1 MNQEEEHTNHLE
13 IKKNE
18 NIGQIRRKKNI
29 DEFSTRKGKDQENET
44 PNGRRKIITKIVQ
57 NTSSQDDSYVLST
70 ESK

>member
-1 MNQEEEHTNHLE
+1 MNQKEEHTNHLE

-18 NIGQIRRKKNI
+18 NIDQIRRKKNI

-57 NTSSQDDSYVLST
+57 NMSTQDDSYVLST
-70 ESK
+70 KLK